1 MDELLTAVEQLPP
14 ALIYVVAAL
23 VVWSETGLIV
33 GLVMPGEATL
43 LLVGFLSYLGT
54 LRLVPA
60 TLLMVAAAL
69 AGDAWAFRNG
79 RRYGPRVRA
88 SRLGVWV
95 GPQRWEK
102 ADGMLHRLGGRG
114 VAGARWVAFVRTLA
128 PRLAGSAGMPYRRFA
143 PWNLAGVGT
152 WVGASVLAGYLA
164 GTSYRTVSDILGRA
178 TGAVFLL
185 ALAVIAILLVGRWLG
200 RNPDPVRAAAR
211 RAAALPPVRWL
222 IQRYGGLF
230 VLLSG
235 RVGAGWALLLNL
247 AVGVAGLFGLGF
259 GLGWMIGMVVQHS
272 GLSRVDARIALWF
285 AARRTDGVEHAA
297 NAVVHILKGSWLVL
311 VVAAVALLL
320 GWRARARGAAAG
332 PAGRRGGVAGARD
345 GMSGLRGAAAGPA
358 GRRDGVAGPRAGA
371 RGDLVTVIGTAGAVL
386 PLLVLALVAENLSW
400 AGPIMQTR
408 FPTQNTVATASLCTI
423 AWLITRRTHWPRIV
437 TAWTF
442 AAVAVVTVSGARLY
456 LGASP
461 ASAVVTSV
469 LIGVLWTMVFVV
481 AWATRARVA
490 GTAAAGAA
498 DTGGRDDH
506 LLNVRLR

>member
-1 MDELLTAVEQLPP
+1 MDELLSAVEHLPP
-14 ALIYVVAAL
+14 ALIYVVTAL

-60 TLLMVAAAL
+60 TLLMIVAAL

-143 PWNLAGVGT
+143 PWNLAGVAT

-178 TGAVFLL
+178 TGAVLLL
-185 ALAVIAILLVGRWLG
+185 ALAVIAIVLVGRWLG
-200 RNPDPVRAAAR
+200 RNPDPVRAVAR

-222 IQRYGGLF
+222 GQRYGGLF
-230 VLLSG
+230 LLLSS

-247 AVGVAGLFGLGF
+247 AVGVAGLFALGF
-259 GLGWMIGMVVQHS
+259 GLGWTIGMVVQHS
-272 GLSRVDARIALWF
+272 GLARVDARIADWF
-285 AARRTDGVEHAA
+285 AARRTAGVADAA

-311 VVAAVALLL
+311 VVAAVALVL
-320 GWRARARGAAAG
+320 GWRARARRTAAG
-332 PAGRRGGVAGARD
+332 PRHAV
-345 GMSGLRGAAAGPA
+345 
-358 GRRDGVAGPRAGA
+358 

-400 AGPIMQTR
+400 AGPVMQTR

-423 AWLITRRTHWPRIV
+423 AWLITRRTHWARIV
-437 TAWTF
+437 AAWTC

-481 AWATRARVA
+481 AWATRDRAART
-490 GTAAAGAA
+490 GAAGAPGPG
-498 DTGGRDDH
+498 DRDEQ
-506 LLNVRLR
+506 LMNARLP

>member
-1 MDELLTAVEQLPP
+1 MDELLTAVEHLPP
-14 ALIYVVAAL
+14 ALIYLVTAV

-60 TLLMVAAAL
+60 ALLMIAAAL

-143 PWNLAGVGT
+143 PWNLAGVAT

-185 ALAVIAILLVGRWLG
+185 ALAVVAIVLVGRWLG
-200 RNPDPVRAAAR
+200 RNPDPVRAVAR

-222 IQRYGGLF
+222 GQRYGGLF
-230 VLLSG
+230 VLLSS

-247 AVGVAGLFGLGF
+247 AIGVAGLFGLGF

-272 GLSRVDARIALWF
+272 GLARVDAGIADWF
-285 AARRTDGVEHAA
+285 AARRTDGVEDAA
-297 NAVVHILKGSWLVL
+297 NAVVHILKGAWLVL

-332 PAGRRGGVAGARD
+332 PRD
-345 GMSGLRGAAAGPA
+345 AAAGP
-358 GRRDGVAGPRAGA
+358 RDAATGPRDAAARPRGAASGPRDAA

-400 AGPIMQTR
+400 AGPVMQTR

-423 AWLITRRTHWPRIV
+423 AWLITRRTHWARIV
-437 TAWTF
+437 AAWTG

-481 AWATRARVA
+481 AWATRDRAA
-490 GTAAAGAA
+490 GTARAGA
-498 DTGGRDDH
+498 RDAGDRDEH
-506 LLNVRLR
+506 LMNARLP

>member
-1 MDELLTAVEQLPP
+1 MDELLTAVEHLPP
-14 ALIYVVAAL
+14 ALIYVVTAV

-43 LLVGFLSYLGT
+43 LLVGFLAYLGT

-60 TLLMVAAAL
+60 TLLMIVAAL

-95 GPQRWEK
+95 GPERWEK

-143 PWNLAGVGT
+143 PWNLAGVAT

-178 TGAVFLL
+178 TGAVLLL
-185 ALAVIAILLVGRWLG
+185 ALAVIAIVLVGRWLG
-200 RNPDPVRAAAR
+200 RNPDPVRAMAR
-211 RAAALPPVRWL
+211 RAAGLPPVRWL
-222 IQRYGGLF
+222 SERYGWLF
-230 VLLSG
+230 LLLSR

-247 AVGVAGLFGLGF
+247 AIGVAGLFALGF
-259 GLGWMIGMVVQHS
+259 GLGWTIGMVVQHS
-272 GLSRVDARIALWF
+272 GLARVDAGIADWF
-285 AARRTDGVEHAA
+285 AARRTEGVTDAA
-297 NAVVHILKGSWLVL
+297 NAVVRILKGSWLVL

-320 GWRARARGAAAG
+320 AWRARAR
-332 PAGRRGGVAGARD
+332 AGAE
-345 GMSGLRGAAAGPA
+345 AVH
-358 GRRDGVAGPRAGA
+358 RRAA
-371 RGDLVTVIGTAGAVL
+371 RGDLVSVLGTAGAVL

-400 AGPIMQTR
+400 AAPVMQTR

-423 AWLITRRTHWPRIV
+423 AWMITRRTHWARIV
-437 TAWTF
+437 AAWTA

-481 AWATRARVA
+481 AWATRDRAA
-490 GTAAAGAA
+490 GTARAGARDAA
-498 DTGGRDDH
+498 DRDEH
-506 LLNVRLR
+506 LMNARLP